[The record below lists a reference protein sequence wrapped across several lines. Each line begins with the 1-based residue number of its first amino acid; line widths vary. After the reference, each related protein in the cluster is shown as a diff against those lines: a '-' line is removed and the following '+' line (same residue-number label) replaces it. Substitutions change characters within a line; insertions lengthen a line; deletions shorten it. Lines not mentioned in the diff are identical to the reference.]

1 MLYIKHSLLTVIFIV
16 VFDLIWLTL
25 QKPMYNSMVK
35 KIQGTDISMRLV
47 SGILAYVIMFIGL
60 LYIIYPIIAKENN
73 IARNITTPNYILAF
87 KTAAIFGF
95 VVYGIYNTTNYAIFK
110 DYSLVVSIKDTLW
123 GTFVFFISTWLTL
136 QILGK
141 V

>member
-47 SGILAYVIMFIGL
+47 SGILAYIIMFIGL
-60 LYIIYPIIAKENN
+60 LYIIYPIIAKKNN
-73 IARNITTPNYILAF
+73 TTPNYILAF
-87 KTAAIFGF
+87 KTAAVFGF

-110 DYSLVVSIKDTLW
+110 DYSITVSIKDTLW
-123 GTFVFFISTWLTL
+123 GTFVFFISTWFTL